1 MVIEAARDRR
11 PLTVSCSAVHSVME
25 GALDPEHRRRLNDL
39 DLVLP
44 DGQPVR
50 WALGWRHGV
59 KLRNRV
65 YGPDFMLAVCARAA
79 EEGIPIFLYGS
90 RNEILN
96 RLSENLRRNY
106 PRLII
111 AGSKPSA
118 FRQLSEVEQAAI
130 ASEIRRSGAGI
141 VFAGLGCPRQ
151 EIWAYENA
159 ELIGLPLVAV
169 GAAFDFHAGAIPQ
182 APGWMQRSGLEWM
195 FRLGQ
200 EPRRLWKRYL
210 YLNPLYLF
218 FLAGE
223 ITGIKRFGRG
233 SEIQP
238 RPVRVG

>member
-1 MVIEAARDRR
+1 
-11 PLTVSCSAVHSVME
+11 ME
-25 GALDPEHRRRLNDL
+25 GVLDPEHRHRLNEL

-59 KLRNRV
+59 RLRNRV
-65 YGPDFMLAVCARAA
+65 YGPDFMLAVCARATD
-79 EEGIPIFLYGS
+79 EGIPIFLYGS
-90 RNEILN
+90 RTEILTP
-96 RLSENLRRNY
+96 LTENLRRKF
-106 PRLII
+106 PRLIV

-118 FRQLSEVEQAAI
+118 FRTLSEAEQAAI
-130 ASEIRRSGAGI
+130 ASEIRQSGAGI

-182 APGWMQRSGLEWM
+182 APGWMQQSGLEWL

-218 FLAGE
+218 LLAGE

-233 SEIQP
+233 SETP
-238 RPVRVG
+238 PTPVRVG